1 MINSKNAFEKLDKSE
16 IFEIIDYYCEN
27 TNSEKLNIFQFYVIG
42 NEDMSDAYKIF
53 TDFCLFIKIKNNKG
67 YFYFMGEVY
76 SFDNKINELNGYYF
90 LCSYYNLQKKEK

>member
-1 MINSKNAFEKLDKSE
+1 
-16 IFEIIDYYCEN
+16 
-27 TNSEKLNIFQFYVIG
+27 
-42 NEDMSDAYKIF
+42 MSDAYKIF